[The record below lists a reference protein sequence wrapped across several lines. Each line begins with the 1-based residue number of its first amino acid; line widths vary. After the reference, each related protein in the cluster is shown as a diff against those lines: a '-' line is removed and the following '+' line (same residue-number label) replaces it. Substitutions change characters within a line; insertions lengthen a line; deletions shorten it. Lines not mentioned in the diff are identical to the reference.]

1 MYFSVLFTTGI
12 KTPSKGVSI
21 LSILSWQRYHGLRV
35 CSLADEERD
44 DLGAALDQ
52 VPEVVEVPRDGL
64 GQGDDGQDGDG
75 LDDDWQ
81 DGDGRDDEG
90 RDDDGVHLGA
100 QAGLLHP
107 QGQLTRHL
115 Q

>member
-52 VPEVVEVPRDGL
+52 VPEVVEVLPGAA
-64 GQGDDGQDGDG
+64 
-75 LDDDWQ
+75 
-81 DGDGRDDEG
+81 
-90 RDDDGVHLGA
+90 HLTPA
-100 QAGLLHP
+100 IEVLNSLKDLPKVNQHSQNRRYFFNRFEVFTA
-107 QGQLTRHL
+107 RIKNIFWI
-115 Q
+115 

>member
-1 MYFSVLFTTGI
+1 M
-12 KTPSKGVSI
+12 
-21 LSILSWQRYHGLRV
+21 
-35 CSLADEERD
+35 
-44 DLGAALDQ
+44 
-52 VPEVVEVPRDGL
+52 VEVPRDGL

-107 QGQLTRHL
+107 KGQLTRHL